1 MSLAQNVFRPRAKMR
16 GDESKQTVT
25 SILNVGKSRWK
36 WMRDH
41 KRVQYVKCWLDSA
54 NKACLVLWSVSH
66 PPYRKSK
73 FSFNATYSATKIVEF
88 CLSLWRNIESM
99 VFSHWIKPTTNFAIL
114 SWTYFHYFVQDRFP
128 FHFSCW
134 EASGLVFFEAFH
146 L

>member
-1 MSLAQNVFRPRAKMR
+1 MSLVQNVFRPRAKMR

-25 SILNVGKSRWK
+25 SILNVGKGRWK

-41 KRVQYVKCWLDSA
+41 KRVQYVKCWSESA
-54 NKACLVLWSVSH
+54 NKACLVLWSGSH
-66 PPYRKSK
+66 PPYGKSK
-73 FSFNATYSATKIVEF
+73 IFIQCYVFSNKNCWILSIIVAK
-88 CLSLWRNIESM
+88 SM

-114 SWTYFHYFVQDRFP
+114 LWTYFHYFVQDRFP

-134 EASGLVFFEAFH
+134 EASGLFFFEVFH